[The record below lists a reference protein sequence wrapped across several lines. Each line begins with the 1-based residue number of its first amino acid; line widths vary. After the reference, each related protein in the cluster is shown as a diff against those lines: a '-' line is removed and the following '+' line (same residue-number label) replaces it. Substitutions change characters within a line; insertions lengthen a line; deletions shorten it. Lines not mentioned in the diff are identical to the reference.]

1 MKSTDTSRNATAL
14 NESEL
19 AELDELLEAAEPDNA
34 MMLEEF
40 DGLCA
45 ALACAPGRPA
55 DTAMDEAWIAV
66 AVGGDAQQAHRRLG
80 DAQYKRLIT
89 LLNQHRQSV
98 AQRLTDTT
106 HFSAVMGHDQ
116 DGRALA
122 DAWAIGFLRGIEL
135 NEEAWADVQDDERYD
150 EIFEL
155 IYRFAMEGADPD
167 AGAAGHHP
175 DAALALNPIADDERE
190 ALVDD
195 MLDGVSELFDA
206 LAPARQ
212 NLRMQ

>member
-1 MKSTDTSRNATAL
+1 MKSTDTSRSATAL
-14 NESEL
+14 SESEL

-45 ALACAPGRPA
+45 ALACAPSSPRKDSAA
-55 DTAMDEAWIAV
+55 DEPWLAL
-66 AVGGDAQQAHRRLG
+66 AVGGNLAQARRRL
-80 DAQYKRLIT
+80 DQAQFDRLRT

-106 HFSAVMGHDQ
+106 HFSAVIGHDQ

-122 DAWAIGFLRGIEL
+122 DAWAIGFLRGVEL
-135 NEEAWADVQDDERYD
+135 NEEVWAEVQDDERYE

-155 IYRFAMEGADPD
+155 IYRFAMDGADPD
-167 AGAAGHHP
+167 SSAAAG
-175 DAALALNPIADDERE
+175 DIDTTLAAAPIADDERE

-206 LAPARQ
+206 LAPVRQGAR
-212 NLRMQ
+212 L